1 MKYSKI
7 LLTGGTGQVGYEL
20 QTHLKALGD
29 VWAPERGDFNLAEPE
44 ALRKKI
50 RSFNPDLIVNAAA
63 FTAVENAE
71 TNFVCLINK
80 NAPRMAEEAQKLNIP
95 FIHYSTDYVFDG
107 NKVN

>member
-44 ALRKKI
+44 ALRTKI

-63 FTAVENAE
+63 FTAVESAE
-71 TNFVCLINK
+71 TEPKLAYLINK
-80 NAPRMAEEAQKLNIP
+80 NAPQVMAEEAQ
-95 FIHYSTDYVFDG
+95 S
-107 NKVN
+107 